1 MSKSDI
7 VIFYAIAAAKWQM
20 QLYSLDYELL

>member
-7 VIFYAIAAAKWQM
+7 VVDCK
-20 QLYSLDYELL
+20 